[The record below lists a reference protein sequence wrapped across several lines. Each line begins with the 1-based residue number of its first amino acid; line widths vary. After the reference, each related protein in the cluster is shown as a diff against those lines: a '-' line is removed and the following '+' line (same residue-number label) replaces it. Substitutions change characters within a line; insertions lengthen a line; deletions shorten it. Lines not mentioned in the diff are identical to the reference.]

1 MKKDLYLLVA
11 LMTLVSF
18 FSLVACQKEGDG
30 KILFT
35 ATIETPSI
43 QSKTSITNT
52 GVMTWLNGDQIAVFD
67 NGGSGV
73 VSHLTATPTGN
84 HKTADF
90 TLVSGYEEPSDGPY
104 YAIYPASIATAYN
117 TITLPTEYTYDDSRF
132 DAPMYAYSTNNKLVF
147 KNLCGVMQL
156 NLTTNKSINS
166 IVITTDQAITGEFCL
181 DYNGGS
187 PNMITTQN
195 NSNTLTI
202 NFDNSV
208 DCSGTGQS
216 FYVYLPIGNYSE
228 MSITFYTTDA
238 SYCTKSLQSGQTFIV
253 GRNTLNPLNFN
264 NPQFRPIGSKGGLF
278 TINENGDQVWFSQG
292 NMQYKASTNIWRFAE
307 HQYDFVGDATLG
319 NVYENGVKC
328 NNAYISSNYSG
339 WIDLFGWGTSG
350 WNSGANAYRPYS
362 NMGTSNNDY
371 WPGGSYENGLT
382 GEYAE
387 ADWAWHNCIQN
398 AGNIAHTWRTLS
410 VHEWCYL
417 ILTRT
422 DAELKYGTG
431 NVNGI
436 GGLIILPDDWVLP
449 TGCSFTPGVIS
460 KSPFAAAS
468 SNDWTLNNYTLLQ
481 WEKMEVAGAIFLPAS
496 GYRIGL
502 NVPDVGIDGMYWST
516 TPFLGTIGYE
526 HGRAAHFLLI
536 YGNSVGPNTIGY
548 GRSYGF
554 SVRPIRDNI

>member
-18 FSLVACQKEGDG
+18 FFLVACQKEGDG

-35 ATIETPSI
+35 ATIETPST

-166 IVITTDQAITGEFCL
+166 IVITTDQAITGEFSL

-292 NMQYKASTNIWRFAE
+292 NLQYIGSASIPYWKFADN
-307 HQYDFVGDATLG
+307 QYDYFGLITGQNSTAT
-319 NVYENGVKC
+319 NVDR
-328 NNAYISSNYSG
+328 
-339 WIDLFGWGTSG
+339 DLFGWGTSG
-350 WNSGANAYRPYS
+350 WNN
-362 NMGTSNNDY
+362 GTSA
-371 WPGGSYENGLT
+371 YEPWCTQVNGYLNEEI
-382 GEYAE
+382 GLSSIFNE
-387 ADWAWHNCIQN
+387 ADWAWHNAIKNGGN
-398 AGNIAHTWRTLS
+398 AIHQWRTLTS
-410 VHEWCYL
+410 DEWEYL
-417 ILTRT
+417 LNSREGASTKR
-422 DAELKYGTG
+422 GTG
-431 NVNGI
+431 NINGR
-436 GGLIILPDDWVLP
+436 GGLIILPDNWIMLNDDNN
-449 TGCSFTPGVIS
+449 SFNSDMVSTNSYGGITSHP
-460 KSPFAAAS
+460 
-468 SNDWTLNNYTLLQ
+468 DWTRNNYTLSQ
-481 WEKMEVAGAIFLPAS
+481 WLEMEKAGAIFLPVP
-496 GYRIGL
+496 GVRTTTNIGS
-502 NVPDVGIDGMYWST
+502 I
-516 TPFLGTIGYE
+516 E
-526 HGRAAHFLLI
+526 
-536 YGNSVGPNTIGY
+536 
-548 GRSYGF
+548 SYGYYWTSSVLNNSPCCLRFYFYEYNVSNF
-554 SVRPIRDNI
+554 SYWYKGLPVRPVRDNK

>member
-1 MKKDLYLLVA
+1 MKKDLYLLLA
-11 LMTLVSF
+11 LMTLVSI
-18 FSLVACQKEGDG
+18 FSWVACQKEGDG

-35 ATIETPSI
+35 ATIETPST
-43 QSKTSITNT
+43 QSKTAITNT
-52 GVMTWLNGDQIAVFD
+52 GVMTWLNGDPIAVFD
-67 NGGSGV
+67 NGGNGV
-73 VSHLTATPTGN
+73 VSHLAATPTGN

-104 YAIYPASIATAYN
+104 YAIYPASIATTYN

-166 IVITTDQAITGEFCL
+166 IVITTDQAITGEFSL

-292 NMQYKASTNIWRFAE
+292 NMQYQASTNTWRFAE

-328 NNAYISSNYSG
+328 NNAYINSNYSG

-350 WNSGANAYRPYS
+350 WNSGAVCYQPWSS
-362 NMGTSNNDY
+362 NY
-371 WPGGSYENGLT
+371 WFGNYYPGGDVTNSLI

-387 ADWAWHNCIQN
+387 ADWGWHNAVIN
-398 AGNIAHTWRTLS
+398 GGNSNHLWRTLTID
-410 VHEWCYL
+410 EWNYL
-417 ILTRT
+417 FYSRNN
-422 DAELKYGTG
+422 ASSKFGTG
-431 NVNGI
+431 NINGV
-436 GGLIILPDDWVLP
+436 GGLIILPDNWELP
-449 TGCSFTPGVIS
+449 SGCIFNAG
-460 KSPFAAAS
+460 FAS
-468 SNDWTLNNYTLLQ
+468 SKNWVRNSYSLSQ
-481 WEKMEVAGAIFLPAS
+481 WYAMEAAGALFLPAA
-496 GYRIGL
+496 GYRSGTNISF
-502 NVPDVGIDGMYWST
+502 VGYGGDYWSS
-516 TPFLGTIGYE
+516 
-526 HGRAAHFLLI
+526 I
-536 YGNSVGPNTIGY
+536 YSDGGFAY
-548 GRSYGF
+548 GLDCDSDYLNARHNDYRSDGQ
-554 SVRPIRDNI
+554 SVRLVRDKN

>member
-18 FSLVACQKEGDG
+18 FFLVACQKEGDG

-35 ATIETPSI
+35 ATIETPST

-292 NMQYKASTNIWRFAE
+292 NLQYIGSASIPYWKFADN
-307 HQYDFVGDATLG
+307 QYDYFGLITGQNSTAT
-319 NVYENGVKC
+319 NVDR
-328 NNAYISSNYSG
+328 
-339 WIDLFGWGTSG
+339 DLFGWGTSG
-350 WNSGANAYRPYS
+350 WNN
-362 NMGTSNNDY
+362 GTSA
-371 WPGGSYENGLT
+371 YEPWCTQVNGYLNEEI
-382 GEYAE
+382 GLSSIFNE
-387 ADWAWHNCIQN
+387 ADWAWHNAIKNGGN
-398 AGNIAHTWRTLS
+398 AIHQWRTLTS
-410 VHEWCYL
+410 DEWEYL
-417 ILTRT
+417 LNSREGASTKR
-422 DAELKYGTG
+422 GTG
-431 NVNGI
+431 NINGR
-436 GGLIILPDDWVLP
+436 GGLIILPDNWIMLNDDNN
-449 TGCSFTPGVIS
+449 SFNSDMVSTNSYGGITSHP
-460 KSPFAAAS
+460 
-468 SNDWTLNNYTLLQ
+468 DWTRNNYTLSQ
-481 WEKMEVAGAIFLPAS
+481 WLEMEKAGAIFLPVP
-496 GYRIGL
+496 GVRTTTNIGS
-502 NVPDVGIDGMYWST
+502 I
-516 TPFLGTIGYE
+516 E
-526 HGRAAHFLLI
+526 
-536 YGNSVGPNTIGY
+536 
-548 GRSYGF
+548 SYGYYWTSSVLNNSPCCLRFYFYEYNVSNF
-554 SVRPIRDNI
+554 SYWYKGLPVRPVRDNK

>member
-11 LMTLVSF
+11 LLTLVSL
-18 FSLVACQKEGDG
+18 FSLIACQKEKDA
-30 KILFT
+30 KVLFT
-35 ATIETPSI
+35 ATIENPNI
-43 QSKTSITNT
+43 QCKTAITSA

-67 NGGSGV
+67 NGGDGT
-73 VSHLTATPTGN
+73 VSHLAATPTGN

-90 TLVSGYEEPSDGPY
+90 TIVSGYEEPSNGPY
-104 YAIYPASIATAYN
+104 YAIYPASIATEYN
-117 TITLPTEYTYDDSRF
+117 TITLPTEYTYDGSRF

-156 NLTTNKSINS
+156 NLTASKCINS
-166 IVITTDQAITGEFCL
+166 IVITTNQAITGEFNL

-187 PNMITTQN
+187 PNMIATQN
-195 NSNTLTI
+195 NNGNTLSI

-208 DCSGTGQS
+208 DCNGNGQS
-216 FYVYLPIGNYSE
+216 FYIYLPIGNYSE
-228 MSITFYTTDA
+228 MSITFYATDA
-238 SYCTKSLQSGQTFIV
+238 TYCTKSLQSGQTFIV

-264 NPQFRPIGSKGGLF
+264 NPLFRPIGSKGGLF

-292 NMQYKASTNIWRFAE
+292 NMQYKASTNTWRFAE

-362 NMGTSNNDY
+362 MMGTSDNDY
-371 WPGGSYENGLT
+371 WPGGSYDNGLT

-398 AGNIAHTWRTLS
+398 AGNKAHTWRTLTMY
-410 VHEWCYL
+410 EWDYI

-449 TGCSFTPGVIS
+449 TGCSFTPG
-460 KSPFAAAS
+460 AASS
-468 SNDWTLNNYTLLQ
+468 SNDWTHNNYTLLQ
-481 WEKMEVAGAIFLPAS
+481 WEKMEAAGAIFLPAT
-496 GYRIGL
+496 GYRIGW
-502 NVPDVGIDGMYWST
+502 NISNIGVSGMYWST
-516 TPFLGTIGYE
+516 TPWLGTANGE
-526 HGRAAHFLLI
+526 HRCAYFLLI
-536 YGNSVGPNTIGY
+536 YGDTVWSHTIGY

-554 SVRPIRDNI
+554 SVRPIREKTRNL

>member
-1 MKKDLYLLVA
+1 MRKYYYRLAV
-11 LMTLVSF
+11 LMTLVSLF
-18 FSLVACQKEGDG
+18 TFSACQKEENG
-30 KILFT
+30 KVLFT
-35 ATIETPSI
+35 ATIENPTT
-43 QSKTSITNT
+43 QSKTAITNA
-52 GVMTWLNGDQIAVFD
+52 GVMTWLTDDQIAVYD
-67 NGGSGV
+67 NGGSGA
-73 VSHLTATPTGN
+73 VSHLSATPTGN

-90 TLVSGYEEPSDGPY
+90 TLVSGYEEPNDGPY

-156 NLTTNKSINS
+156 NLTANKSINS
-166 IVITTDQAITGEFCL
+166 IVITTDQAITGEFSL
-181 DYNGGS
+181 DYNGGI
-187 PNMITTQN
+187 PNMNATQN
-195 NSNTLTI
+195 NNGNTLTI

-216 FYVYLPIGNYSE
+216 FYIYLPIGNYSE

-238 SYCTKSLQSGQTFIV
+238 TYCTKSLQSGQTFIV

-264 NPQFRPIGSKGGLF
+264 NPQFRPIGSKGSLF

-292 NMQYKASTNIWRFAE
+292 NMQYQASTNTWRFAE

-362 NMGTSNNDY
+362 MMGTSDNDY
-371 WPGGSYENGLT
+371 WPGGSYDNGLT

-398 AGNIAHTWRTLS
+398 AGNTAHTWRTLTMY
-410 VHEWCYL
+410 EWDYI

-449 TGCSFTPGVIS
+449 TGCSFTPG
-460 KSPFAAAS
+460 AAS
-468 SNDWTLNNYTLLQ
+468 SSYDWTHNNYTLLQ
-481 WEKMEVAGAIFLPAS
+481 WEKMEAAGAIFLPAT
-496 GYRIGL
+496 GYRIGW
-502 NVPDVGIDGMYWST
+502 NISNIGVSGMYWST
-516 TPFLGTIGYE
+516 TPWLGTANGE
-526 HGRAAHFLLI
+526 HRCAYFLLI
-536 YGNSVGPNTIGY
+536 YGDTVWSHTIGY